1 MGCGACKANA
11 ETDIVEVN
19 FYESYKLGKK
29 LGQGTFGQV
38 RLAKDKAKGAELA
51 VKIVDVRHYDEKS
64 GVCTGQISRARNKAT
79 RDEIVLW
86 KRVCSVECQHVV
98 QLHRAFSDNSLYY
111 MVCERCKRSMLDMT
125 VDGLTEADL
134 SDIFKQM
141 ALGVLHAHNAGIVHR
156 DIKPDNFLWGG
167 SDHSVLKLCDFGLAA
182 AMPAVGKLQGVYGTA
197 PYMAPEMLKSHG
209 YGYLVDIW
217 SLGAVAF
224 LLAFGKFPY
233 SPAEQTSAS
242 MKEAIREDHPSLCIP
257 TERSER
263 TICSEKLM
271 GFIRSTLCR
280 DVEQRSSAKDLL
292 EHTFIVNR
300 PEPDEEEQQ
309 DVQERTDV
317 APAEADQEHSPTRQA
332 VHIRSLTDKITLR
345 PSPTVQNGIDEL
357 LQKLFEKYGG
367 EAAGSNMFFSEG
379 DEDDKKTDDDVSPTL
394 RKADNRIRKKN
405 SRRNVKHVTH
415 SGVLSPSAAKALNI
429 NTASSEED
437 VPDEEGQG

>member
-1 MGCGACKANA
+1 MGCGACKAPA
-11 ETDIVEVN
+11 ATDIVEVN

-38 RLAKDKAKGAELA
+38 RLAKDKAKGTEL
-51 VKIVDVRHYDEKS
+51 VRHYDEKT
-64 GVCTGQISRARNKAT
+64 GVCTGQISRTRNKAT

-86 KRVCSVECQHVV
+86 KRVCSVECLHVV

-141 ALGVLHAHNAGIVHR
+141 ALGVLHTHTAGIVHR

-167 SDHSVLKLCDFGLAA
+167 PDHCILKLCDFGLAA
-182 AMPAVGKLQGVYGTA
+182 AMPQAGKLQGVYGTA
-197 PYMAPEMLKSHG
+197 PYMAPEMLKSLG

-242 MKEAIREDHPSLCIP
+242 MKEAISKNHPSLCIP
-257 TERSER
+257 TERAER
-263 TICSEKLM
+263 TLCSEQLL
-271 GFIRSTLCR
+271 GFIRSSLCR
-280 DVEQRSSAKDLL
+280 DVEQRCSAKGLL

-300 PEPDEEEQQ
+300 PEPDKEEKPDIEEGED
-309 DVQERTDV
+309 DVPQ
-317 APAEADQEHSPTRQA
+317 EADQESPARQT
-332 VHIRSLTDKITLR
+332 VHIRSLTDKMKEPIR

-379 DEDDKKTDDDVSPTL
+379 DEDDKKTEDDVSPTL

-429 NTASSEED
+429 NTASSEE
-437 VPDEEGQG
+437 EGQEDEGQVGD

>member
-1 MGCGACKANA
+1 MDGGCGLHGMGTVITYCICLASCCSLLPDFSLTVSSCFIRFGCSFLSCQGKANA

-156 DIKPDNFLWGG
+156 DIKPDNF

-197 PYMAPEMLKSHG
+197 PYMAPEMLKSQG

-263 TICSEKLM
+263 AICSEKLM

-300 PEPDEEEQQ
+300 PEPDEEL
-309 DVQERTDV
+309 VGKFG
-317 APAEADQEHSPTRQA
+317 
-332 VHIRSLTDKITLR
+332 LK
-345 PSPTVQNGIDEL
+345 
-357 LQKLFEKYGG
+357 
-367 EAAGSNMFFSEG
+367 
-379 DEDDKKTDDDVSPTL
+379 
-394 RKADNRIRKKN
+394 
-405 SRRNVKHVTH
+405 
-415 SGVLSPSAAKALNI
+415 
-429 NTASSEED
+429 
-437 VPDEEGQG
+437 